1 MTTDLTDD
9 FGLGE
14 EEFDWD
20 VFVPDPDD
28 AEVAAEAAALEDED
42 ELDLDDSEFDW
53 EAALRE
59 DPETE
64 AAEDGGAR
72 AGAAYDRIVD
82 TVRRSV
88 EEPEPEAESDPA
100 FESVPVQTTETLTP
114 TESGPEA
121 EEFPIA
127 PEPEAEPLQGF
138 WVPETEFELEP
149 EAEPEL
155 EEAAGWAFERNAGE
169 AAEMPPEWGPE
180 AFVPTEGN
188 VEAEVVFEP
197 EPEAEWEPVEAR
209 IAEMAAT
216 VASVGQANPPRS
228 GRRRPGQRSP
238 GRQRHGSTTAKTRPR
253 GARSR
258 RRPGGPVPMRST
270 NRAGEAGSS
279 RSPSS
284 WRVSYWRSLPQ
295 RRSCTCVTI
304 RQPEERRLMSRLP
317 PRPLPK

>member
-59 DPETE
+59 DPQTE
-64 AAEDGGAR
+64 AAEDGGAVS
-72 AGAAYDRIVD
+72 GAAYDRIVD

-216 VASVGQANPPRS
+216 VASVGQAQSSPIRPSEAGAAVSGEAASWEHDGENAPR
-228 GRRRPGQRSP
+228 GEP
-238 GRQRHGSTTAKTRPR
+238 GRADDP
-253 GARSR
+253 A
-258 RRPGGPVPMRST
+258 VPY
-270 NRAGEAGSS
+270 
-279 RSPSS
+279 P
-284 WRVSYWRSLPQ
+284 
-295 RRSCTCVTI
+295 
-304 RQPEERRLMSRLP
+304 
-317 PRPLPK
+317 